1 MLSAFFEGEL
11 SNKLAKKL
19 GFALPPKTL
28 LIFGVSFLLIWGN
41 PSRAYA
47 MHIMEG
53 FLPLGWSVFWAIVTL
68 PFIIMGLLSIGKTV
82 KSHPETKM
90 LLGLAGAFSFVLSA
104 LKIPSVT
111 GSSSHPTGVG
121 LGAVLFGPTAMSVLG
136 CIVLIFQAILLAH
149 GGLSTLGANTFSMA
163 VVGPFVAYGVYK
175 ICQKPGA
182 PFGLGVFLAAA
193 LGNLLTYVTTSL
205 QLALAFPAE
214 VGGFMAS
221 FVKFMGV
228 FAVTQIPLAI
238 SEGLLTVVIF
248 NLLVAYSK
256 PELQA
261 LSLISSQNISS
272 KGVKI

>member
-1 MLSAFFEGEL
+1 MYVNRS
-11 SNKLAKKL
+11 KI
-19 GFALPPKTL
+19 L
-28 LIFGVSFLLIWGN
+28 LIFGVSFLVIWGN
-41 PSRAYA
+41 PSLAYA

-53 FLPLGWSVFWAIVTL
+53 FLPLGWSVFWAVVTL
-68 PFIIMGLLSIGKTV
+68 PFIIVGILSISRTV

-136 CIVLIFQAILLAH
+136 CIVLTFQAILLAH

-175 ICQKPGA
+175 ICQKLGA
-182 PFGLGVFLAAA
+182 PIWLGVFLAAA
-193 LGNLLTYVTTSL
+193 LGDLLTYVTTSM

-221 FVKFMGV
+221 FAKFNAV

-238 SEGLLTVVIF
+238 SEGFLTVVVF
-248 NLLVAYSK
+248 NLLAVHSRR
-256 PELQA
+256 ELQD
-261 LSLISSQNISS
+261 LSVISAEDVSS
-272 KGVKI
+272 KGGKI

>member
-1 MLSAFFEGEL
+1 MYINRS
-11 SNKLAKKL
+11 KIV
-19 GFALPPKTL
+19 
-28 LIFGVSFLLIWGN
+28 LIFGVSFLVIWGN
-41 PSRAYA
+41 PSLAYA

-53 FLPLGWSVFWAIVTL
+53 FLPLGWCVFWAAVTL
-68 PFIIMGLLSIGKTV
+68 PFIIMGILSIGRTV

-111 GSSSHPTGVG
+111 GSCSHPTGVG
-121 LGAVLFGPTAMSVLG
+121 LGAVLFGPMAMSVLG

-175 ICQKPGA
+175 ICQKLGA

-193 LGNLLTYVTTSL
+193 LGDLLTYVTTSL

-214 VGGFMAS
+214 VGGFMTS
-221 FVKFMGV
+221 FVKFNAV

-238 SEGLLTVVIF
+238 SEGFLTVVIF
-248 NLLVAYSK
+248 NLLAVHSK
-256 PELQA
+256 RELQDLA
-261 LSLISSQNISS
+261 VISAEDISS
-272 KGVKI
+272 KEVKI